1 MWRPPSDQCQSGW
14 TSSYMTP
21 RGDKSKDY
29 SPAVPT
35 QGKEG
40 LFKTELCRA
49 FLSRGV
55 CAYGDKCSFAHGSA
69 ELKARDW
76 GHLKYKTIECISFS
90 TTGMC
95 RFGTCIRRMERA
107 LHSVVQST
115 QNLRLT
121 FLSVCLFVFLPF
133 CVHLHSCRHPL
144 PLQARRIPHSNRRQL
159 FLAVWFRNRYIE
171 WRHPFGQTSGNEN
184 LRMM

>member
-1 MWRPPSDQCQSGW
+1 
-14 TSSYMTP
+14 MTP

-29 SPAVPT
+29 PPAVPT

-95 RFGTCIRRMERA
+95 RFGTCIRRMERRCIA
-107 LHSVVQST
+107 
-115 QNLRLT
+115 
-121 FLSVCLFVFLPF
+121 
-133 CVHLHSCRHPL
+133 
-144 PLQARRIPHSNRRQL
+144 
-159 FLAVWFRNRYIE
+159 
-171 WRHPFGQTSGNEN
+171 
-184 LRMM
+184 